1 MFFNIKCMNK
11 YFCFLS
17 LFVLS
22 LNLIIAQKEKR
33 NLDDYRPIPFDS
45 ISKWSLDLTI
55 GTSSGLAPYT
65 PNYFQSTPNKYF
77 GTPQINAFTV
87 GIRHMFSPKFGL
99 KTTVGY
105 EIIQNT
111 PDSGSKPFQMNVISL
126 GLEAVV
132 NASRLFDIQ
141 DFFGRFGL
149 NLHGGVVV
157 SSNTSQTEDEFTA
170 HDHNKGVTEYNGGL
184 TFGVTPAYRF
194 AQRWSVFADLT
205 GIVNFRQ
212 HFAWD
217 GSYAINQNSTTTST
231 ATTGGNNLQG
241 QAIRASLGVS
251 YAFDTKNSSNIR
263 ILRKNRDP
271 KEAYKKIHGDWAV
284 IKNETAV
291 ELETMNN
298 RIKDMETQMNDTDK
312 DGVPDYLDREN
323 NSVNGVAVD
332 TKGRMIDLNRNGV
345 PDELERYIDKNNKE
359 HAKTGDS
366 VKELLNSGYIC
377 VYFESGKDYPT
388 DISTDGIAFVL
399 NYLRNNPLDS
409 MDVIGSSDEIGDTVA
424 NELLATRRATNICKI
439 LIKSGIDKSRL
450 HIISN
455 GEDKSVDVTS
465 KTARKL
471 VRRVSFKTQ
480 N

>member
-1 MFFNIKCMNK
+1 MEKMPNFQHKITASIFESECRILGSNLVKNEAIKLMTEK
-11 YFCFLS
+11 IEA
-17 LFVLS
+17 V
-22 LNLIIAQKEKR
+22 NLYA
-33 NLDDYRPIPFDS
+33 
-45 ISKWSLDLTI
+45 
-55 GTSSGLAPYT
+55 YT
-65 PNYFQSTPNKYF
+65 P
-77 GTPQINAFTV
+77 
-87 GIRHMFSPKFGL
+87 L
-99 KTTVGY
+99 K
-105 EIIQNT
+105 
-111 PDSGSKPFQMNVISL
+111 L
-126 GLEAVV
+126 
-132 NASRLFDIQ
+132 
-141 DFFGRFGL
+141 
-149 NLHGGVVV
+149 
-157 SSNTSQTEDEFTA
+157 
-170 HDHNKGVTEYNGGL
+170 
-184 TFGVTPAYRF
+184 
-194 AQRWSVFADLT
+194 
-205 GIVNFRQ
+205 
-212 HFAWD
+212 
-217 GSYAINQNSTTTST
+217 
-231 ATTGGNNLQG
+231 
-241 QAIRASLGVS
+241 
-251 YAFDTKNSSNIR
+251 
-263 ILRKNRDP
+263 